1 MQMKGYFF
9 KMYFKIIQWEK
20 MLMNDMEN
28 ENDALIRKIEDLK
41 RINEKLVKKKT
52 DETPKKRIVSE
63 TNEERDKKLKK
74 NIKKEEK

>member
-1 MQMKGYFF
+1 
-9 KMYFKIIQWEK
+9 
-20 MLMNDMEN
+20 MNDMEN

-63 TNEERDKKLKK
+63 TNEEREKKLKK